1 VKRVPYV
8 TEHLRRNWAS
18 YWPGADVD
26 AMAADVEARVR
37 EAGAAWGLD
46 GARPLPGGEVGVVLA
61 GDDAVLKVSP
71 RGHEEEDQLAA
82 QADAL
87 EFWGS
92 TGAVPKVLGRR
103 DGGCTVLMER
113 MVPGVTLDADGLAFE
128 ERLRTLGALARR
140 LHAAGPAPRRFVP
153 LALYARRWDVG
164 ALADARDD
172 DVLIHADLHGGNV
185 LRHGDAWRVI
195 DPHAVRGDRHADIW
209 ALLDP
214 LVPELPANAGTTAW
228 RWLRIYTGAAG
239 LDPQRAAAWVVAR
252 ARGEAPDVGRD
263 DPAWARRL
271 LRMAAALD
279 G

>member
-1 VKRVPYV
+1 VAFV

-37 EAGAAWGLD
+37 GAATAWGLED
-46 GARPLPGGEVGVVLA
+46 ARPLAGGEVGVVLA
-61 GDDAVLKVSP
+61 AAHVVLKVSP
-71 RGHEEEDQLAA
+71 RGHEEEDELAA

-87 EFWGS
+87 EFWAS
-92 TGAVPKVLGRR
+92 TGIVPKMLGRR

-113 MVPGVTLDADGLAFE
+113 MRPGDALDDGDASFE
-128 ERLRTLGALARR
+128 ERLETLGALARR
-140 LHAAGPAPRRFVP
+140 LHAAGPAPGRFVP
-153 LALYARRWDVG
+153 LARYARRWDVG
-164 ALADARDD
+164 ALADPSDD
-172 DVLIHADLHGGNV
+172 DVLLHADLHGGNV
-185 LRHGDAWRVI
+185 LRHDGGWRVI

-214 LVPELPANAGTTAW
+214 LVPELPADAGATAW
-228 RWLRIYTGAAG
+228 RWLRIYAEAAD
-239 LDPQRAAAWVVAR
+239 LYPERAAAWVVAR
-252 ARGEAPDVGRD
+252 GRGEAPAVAGD

-271 LRMAAALD
+271 TRMAAALD

>member
-1 VKRVPYV
+1 VPFV
-8 TEHLRRNWAS
+8 TEHLRRNWAGF
-18 YWPGADVD
+18 WPGADVD
-26 AMAADVEARVR
+26 AMAADVETRVR
-37 EAGAAWGLD
+37 EAATAWGLA
-46 GARPLPGGEVGVVLA
+46 GATPLPGGEVAVVLA
-61 GDDAVLKVSP
+61 GADAVLKVSP
-71 RGHEEEDQLAA
+71 RDHEEEDQLAA

-103 DGGCTVLMER
+103 DGGSTVLLER
-113 MVPGVTLDADGLAFE
+113 MRPGVALDDGDVPFVD
-128 ERLRTLGALARR
+128 RLRTLGALARR
-140 LHAAGPAPRRFVP
+140 LHAAGPAPRRFVS
-153 LALYARRWDVG
+153 LAWYARRWDVG
-164 ALADARDD
+164 ALAAAHDD
-172 DVLIHADLHGGNV
+172 DVLLHADLHGANV
-185 LRHGDAWRVI
+185 LRHGGDWRVI

-214 LVPELPANAGTTAW
+214 LVPELPADAGATAW
-228 RWLRIYTGAAG
+228 RWLRIYAEAAD

-252 ARGEAPDVGRD
+252 GRGEAADVAPD